1 MENEDSPEDIN
12 IHKRIWG
19 ENADQVVYDRV
30 GGKEGENDH
39 FEKERVHFVIP
50 DSNDRLSGSGNQK
63 RGRS

>member
-30 GGKEGENDH
+30 GAKKEKTTILKKSG
-39 FEKERVHFVIP
+39 VHFVIP